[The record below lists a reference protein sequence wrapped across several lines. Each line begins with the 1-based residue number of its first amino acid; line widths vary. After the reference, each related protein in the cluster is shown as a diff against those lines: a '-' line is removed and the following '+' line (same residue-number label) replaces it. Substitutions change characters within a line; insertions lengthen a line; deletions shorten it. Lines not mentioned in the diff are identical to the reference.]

1 MNLVQ
6 EVMDYI
12 SGYDPEVGKGLE
24 LELGTPEKESGADR
38 VGEYCKSG
46 SDGHYGD
53 CAD

>member
-12 SGYDPEVGKGLE
+12 SGYDPEVGERTGTGT
-24 LELGTPEKESGADR
+24 GTPEKESGADR

-46 SDGHYGD
+46 SDACYGD